1 MDDSAILDRFFERS
15 ENAIMELSAK
25 YGRICLNT
33 AEKIT
38 LSQEDAQE
46 CVNDAYLG
54 VWNVIPPE
62 RPNPLLAYVLR
73 IVRNISINRVRYNNA
88 AMCRGRYQECLDELD
103 GNLSTRETPEDAYG
117 AKLLSSYNEE
127 FLLRADLSDAQ
138 YENVSTL
145 LPYISGIRL
154 TKEQIYQ
161 LANDPQV
168 GWMGSI
174 WTAYNAV
181 STQTR
186 ATDSLYL
193 HIHPRRKPGVN
204 V

>member
-38 LSQEDAQE
+38 LSQE
-46 CVNDAYLG
+46 
-54 VWNVIPPE
+54 
-62 RPNPLLAYVLR
+62 
-73 IVRNISINRVRYNNA
+73 
-88 AMCRGRYQECLDELD
+88 
-103 GNLSTRETPEDAYG
+103 
-117 AKLLSSYNEE
+117 
-127 FLLRADLSDAQ
+127 DAQ

-174 WTAYNAV
+174 WTAYNAI